1 MLWCF
6 GALMHCCVAA
16 ARFRQSKKEQC
27 QKEETRIEVKNEYVP
42 LTERAF
48 PQGEPSDD
56 EGRR

>member
-1 MLWCF
+1 
-6 GALMHCCVAA
+6 MHCCVAA